1 MWAAECAQRCAYAC
15 AHAAY
20 QHVAIVRMLAHVAH
34 QHFIACSSLPALQ
47 RRYPCTQTDRLISL
61 LPSGGK
67 ALYSLL
73 PSIYTIT
80 GRACLDEKGLLQI
93 HVWMYVYRVSIRMH
107 IFITHTDTRTHT
119 QGETCCANTLLAHM
133 NTSIHIRHTH
143 RRSSWHLQIDRH
155 QFCSCGSSCPSLTV
169 DGNQLLVFRVDI

>member
-1 MWAAECAQRCAYAC
+1 MCVCSL
-15 AHAAY
+15 
-20 QHVAIVRMLAHVAH
+20 MLHT
-34 QHFIACSSLPALQ
+34 STSLPALLCL
-47 RRYPCTQTDRLISL
+47 RFSEDIYKKRYPCTQTDRLISL

-67 ALYSLL
+67 ALFSLL

-93 HVWMYVYRVSIRMH
+93 HVWMYVYRVYTDAHTHLYSH
-107 IFITHTDTRTHT
+107 THTHTETHAHT
-119 QGETCCANTLLAHM
+119 PRARRACTNTLLAHM

>member
-34 QHFIACSSLPALQ
+34 QHFIACSSLPVLQ

-119 QGETCCANTLLAHM
+119 
-133 NTSIHIRHTH
+133 
-143 RRSSWHLQIDRH
+143 
-155 QFCSCGSSCPSLTV
+155 
-169 DGNQLLVFRVDI
+169 